1 MHFPPETTTISLI
14 VKMLAIIK
22 KTPERQ
28 ILLKKLSLLIKNGIS
43 YKLMNEKFF
52 VILMK
57 FFYSNLIIIFR

>member
-22 KTPERQ
+22 KTPDRQ
-28 ILLKKLSLLIKNGIS
+28 NLLKKLSLLIKNGIS

-52 VILMK
+52 VILIK
-57 FFYSNLIIIFR
+57 FLIFNLIIVFC

>member
-22 KTPERQ
+22 KTPDRQ
-28 ILLKKLSLLIKNGIS
+28 NLLKKLSLLIKNGIS

-57 FFYSNLIIIFR
+57 FFYSNLIFIFR